1 MTKNEIKTAVLEALK
16 AVAPEMDE
24 ASLKPDKSLRD
35 QLDVDSMDFLNY
47 VIGLHEALKIDIPE
61 ADYPKLST
69 LDGAVAYVAEHA
81 GAK

>member
-1 MTKNEIKTAVLEALK
+1 MTKDEIMAVVLQALR

-24 ASLKPDKSLRD
+24 ASLEPSENLRD

-47 VIGLHEALKIDIPE
+47 VIGLHKALKIDIPE

-69 LDGAVAYVAEHA
+69 LDGAVAYVAEHLGA
-81 GAK
+81 G